1 MPRYVALLRGV
12 SPSNCKMPKLK
23 ECFQAAGF
31 GDVRTLLSS
40 GNVVFTTR
48 DSSWTELERQ
58 AEQAM
63 AVSLGH
69 AFPTIIRPTEYLQD
83 LVASDPF
90 AEFTLPPAAKRVVT
104 FLRRPDYPGVELPQE
119 RDGARILKLAG
130 SEVFTAYEPNP
141 KGPAFM
147 TLLERTFGKDITT
160 RTFDTVKKCA
170 VA

>member
-1 MPRYVALLRGV
+1 MPQ
-12 SPSNCKMPKLK
+12 LK

-31 GDVRTLLSS
+31 DDGRTLLSS

-48 DSSWTELERQ
+48 DSSWAALERQ

-63 AVSLGH
+63 LASLGH
-69 AFPTIIRPTEYLQD
+69 AFPTIIRTTEYLQG
-83 LVASDPF
+83 LLASDPF

-104 FLRRPDYPGVELPQE
+104 FLRTSENPGVELPIE

-130 SEVFTAYEPNP
+130 TEVFTAYEPNP
-141 KGPAFM
+141 KGPVFM

-160 RTFDTVKKCA
+160 RTLDTVRKCA

>member
-1 MPRYVALLRGV
+1 MPQ
-12 SPSNCKMPKLK
+12 LK
-23 ECFQAAGF
+23 ECFQAAGLE
-31 GDVRTLLSS
+31 DVRTLLSS
-40 GNVVFTTR
+40 GNVAFTTR

-58 AEQAM
+58 AEHAM
-63 AVSLGH
+63 LASWGH
-69 AFPTIIRPTEYLQD
+69 AFPTIIRPTAYLQD

-90 AEFTLPPAAKRVVT
+90 AEFMLPPAAKRVVT
-104 FLRRPDYPGVELPQE
+104 FLRRPENAGMELPLE

-130 SEVFTAYEPNP
+130 SEVFTAYEPHP
-141 KGPAFM
+141 KGPIFM

>member
-1 MPRYVALLRGV
+1 M
-12 SPSNCKMPKLK
+12 NCKMPQLK
-23 ECFQAAGF
+23 ECFQGAGF
-31 GDVRTLLSS
+31 DDVRTLLSS

-48 DSSWTELERQ
+48 ESSWEALEGQ

-63 AVSLGH
+63 LASMGH
-69 AFPTIIRPTEYLQD
+69 AFPTIIRPTGYLQD
-83 LVASDPF
+83 LVACDPF
-90 AEFTLPPAAKRVVT
+90 AEFALPAAAKRVVT
-104 FLRRPDYPGVELPQE
+104 FLRRPGNPGVELPLE

-160 RTFDTVKKCA
+160 RTLDTVKKCA